1 MMSLTIYNKLVKEDI
16 TNGKKIVGTGTIDV
30 DGKVGEIGGVKYKL
44 IGAVKNKADIFIC
57 PVENYEEAVKVAKE
71 KDYDI
76 KIISAKT
83 FDEVLEKLKS

>member
-1 MMSLTIYNKLVKEDI
+1 MPILVTPSI
-16 TNGKKIVGTGTIDV
+16 LY
-30 DGKVGEIGGVKYKL
+30 VGEIGGVKYKL

-57 PVENYEEAVKVAKE
+57 PEENYEEAISVAKD

-83 FDEVLEKLKS
+83 FDEALEKLASI